1 MQLIGIHT
9 ALVTPFGPDG
19 SVDQR
24 TLLRLIEDQLAAG
37 IQGFVVAGGTGEG
50 LALTELEVHRVL
62 AVTLE
67 TAGGRVPVTAHVS
80 ALSTAAAVQNTE
92 RALIAGAQIA
102 MLQAPFEVALTDAE
116 LVGHFEAVAAVGL
129 PVMVYNNVSTGIAL
143 STDLI
148 ARLALIENVEYLKDS
163 SSDASRMAEIQNK
176 TGGRIQILLGKDSFA
191 LFGFLSGSRAA
202 VLGSSNAIPRACV
215 LLHQLAVVQDD
226 VAAARALWRAIAPL
240 LGFFESESYVAA
252 VKAATEL
259 SGIPVGVPRLPMLP
273 LSDGER
279 HELTRLHTPLV
290 EAVAA
295 SALPIER

>member
-1 MQLIGIHT
+1 MHLVGIHT

-19 SVDQR
+19 SLDQR
-24 TLLRLIEDQLAAG
+24 TLVRLIEDQLSSG

-50 LALTELEVHRVL
+50 LALTEREVHRVL

-67 TAGGRVPVTAHVS
+67 AAGGRVPVTAHVS

-102 MLQAPFEVALTDAE
+102 MLQAPFDVPLTDDE

-148 ARLALIENVEYLKDS
+148 ARLAQIENVAYLKDS
-163 SSDASRMAEIQNK
+163 SSDASRMREIQSR
-176 TGGRIQILLGKDSFA
+176 TEGRLEILLGKDSFA
-191 LFGFLSGSRAA
+191 LFGFLSGARAA
-202 VLGSSNAIPRACV
+202 VLGSANAIPRACV
-215 LLHQLAVVQDD
+215 LLHHLAVVRDD
-226 VAAARALWRAIAPL
+226 VVGARELWRAIAPL

-259 SGIPVGVPRLPMLP
+259 LGIPVGVPRLPMLP
-273 LSDGER
+273 LSDEKR
-279 HELTRLHTPLV
+279 SELKRLYMPV
-290 EAVAA
+290 MEAVSA
-295 SALPIER
+295 SAATDR